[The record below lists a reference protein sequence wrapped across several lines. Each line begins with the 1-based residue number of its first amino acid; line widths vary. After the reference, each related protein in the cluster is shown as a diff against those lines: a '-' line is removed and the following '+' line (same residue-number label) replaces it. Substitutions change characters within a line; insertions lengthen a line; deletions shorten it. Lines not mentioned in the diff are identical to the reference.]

1 MFIDMNVSPA
11 FYETINQD
19 EHQEALRHDELNIHK
34 NGTAKIEHI
43 FNQMACAKL
52 DRLCLLPEDYSS
64 IHGSPLVTNEEV
76 ARLVEGY
83 PKRFIGFASTDPLE
97 VDYLEKAE
105 KAFADLK
112 LKGLKL
118 NLNRL
123 QIYPTDQRLN
133 PLYDLCEK
141 YNKPVIFHSGLS
153 WEPQTLSKYSRPLEF
168 EEVAYRRPKLRICLT
183 QFGWPWVRETAML
196 MQKYKNV
203 YADTGA
209 LYFDNAQEFF
219 TQMFTKDIP
228 CTWIDRSLR
237 HQIMF
242 GSANPRFE
250 QIRMA
255 EALTK
260 LNLRED
266 TIELI
271 KGENALEF
279 MGWEGE
285 DW

>member
-11 FYETINQD
+11 FYEPINQD
-19 EHQEALRHDELNIHK
+19 QEQERLRHDELNIHK
-34 NGTAKIEHI
+34 NGTAKMEHI

-52 DRLCLLPEDYSS
+52 DKLCLLPDDYAS
-64 IHGSPLVTNEEV
+64 ILGSPLVTNEEV
-76 ARLVEGY
+76 AQLVKDY
-83 PKRFIGFASTDPLE
+83 PGRFIGFASTDPLK
-97 VDYLEKAE
+97 DDCLEKAE
-105 KAFADLK
+105 KAFTDLK
-112 LKGLKL
+112 LQGLKL

-123 QIYPTDQRLN
+123 HIYPLDERLA

-141 YNKPVIFHSGLS
+141 YNKPIIFHSGLS
-153 WEPQTLSKYSRPLEF
+153 WEPNTLTKYSAPLEF
-168 EEVAYRRPKLRICLT
+168 EELAYKRPMLRICLT

-196 MQKYKNV
+196 LQKYKNV

-219 TQMFTKDIP
+219 TQVFTRDIP
-228 CTWIDRSLR
+228 STWIDRSLR
-237 HQIMF
+237 HQVMF

-260 LNLRED
+260 LNLREE
-266 TIELI
+266 TIDLI
-271 KGENALEF
+271 KGQNALDF
-279 MGWEGE
+279 IQ
-285 DW
+285 